1 MAKRYFLK
9 IPHLS
14 IHNANALSSP
24 LTIGFPAITSWLGA
38 MHALERHLRQ
48 QPDLDSVR
56 LTQLAVSCHDF
67 HLRTHKG
74 RGDFVHS
81 VINARNPMQLKK
93 KREKGEPDD
102 TAESSPFIEEPLCDL
117 RVTLLM
123 EVTGA
128 IIKSSDVR
136 AALVKACDQY
146 VMRMK
151 FASGDVMSVKECQW
165 VSIDGD
171 DDRADHRHIARE
183 LMLGNVLVEARDV
196 MAKAMEENPEKDA
209 ITILLDHLAIQ
220 HEATPNEHN
229 DSAQWSS
236 SRLGD
241 HGWLVPISV
250 GFQALSPVT
259 DPILN
264 QRDDV
269 TPHCF
274 AESILTLG
282 RFVMPHRC
290 ESLSSLF
297 WSYHVDE
304 AQGLY
309 LCRNQS

>member
-67 HLRTHKG
+67 HLHTHKG

-81 VINARNPMQLKK
+81 IIGTSNPL
-93 KREKGEPDD
+93 EKTGSRP
-102 TAESSPFIEEPLCDL
+102 AFIEEARCDL

-123 EVTGA
+123 EVTGV

-171 DDRADHRHIARE
+171 DDSADHRHIARE

>member
-67 HLRTHKG
+67 HLHTHKG

-81 VINARNPMQLKK
+81 IIGTSNPL
-93 KREKGEPDD
+93 EKTGSRP
-102 TAESSPFIEEPLCDL
+102 AFIEEARCDL

-151 FASGDVMSVKECQW
+151 FASGDVMSVKACQW
-165 VSIDGD
+165 VSIDGE

-220 HEATPNEHN
+220 HEATPHEHN
-229 DSAQWSS
+229 DGAQWSS

>member
-38 MHALERHLRQ
+38 MHALERHVTVDPEL
-48 QPDLDSVR
+48 SGVKF
-56 LTQLAVSCHDF
+56 TQMAVSCHDF
-67 HLRTHKG
+67 HLHTHKG

-81 VINARNPMQLKK
+81 IIGTSNPL
-93 KREKGEPDD
+93 EKTGSRP
-102 TAESSPFIEEPLCDL
+102 AFIEEARCDL

-151 FASGDVMSVKECQW
+151 FASGDVMSVKACQW

-171 DDRADHRHIARE
+171 DDSADHRHIARE

-229 DSAQWSS
+229 DGAQWSS